1 MVAKQYVHIE
11 RKPNIIIANH
21 NCQAQGR
28 KMTKFPLRANGV
40 PRSQVYA
47 NVIPR
52 SAPHQHQ
59 CTCLQSHLQTSP
71 PYPQKS
77 YTKFRNPRTTFEN
90 LTLCPAKY
98 SIVRGE
104 WGSPKDFCGD
114 NLNMNIRHIHLSTT
128 WYNKQMAGLTNTG
141 FLRPIQ
147 FQYNNQYL

>member
-1 MVAKQYVHIE
+1 MCRQLQRNVCIKLWRQLQGKLWIQLQRQLCRKLQKHFAHIHGG
-11 RKPNIIIANH
+11 P
-21 NCQAQGR
+21 CSAQ
-28 KMTKFPLRANGV
+28 KL
-40 PRSQVYA
+40 YA
-47 NVIPR
+47 
-52 SAPHQHQ
+52 
-59 CTCLQSHLQTSP
+59 
-71 PYPQKS
+71 
-77 YTKFRNPRTTFEN
+77 KFRNPRTTFEN